1 MNHQATVP
9 PLGTFQPQ
17 DQPSMEA
24 IASSAWAMLETQV
37 TPFTEV
43 MTIPGEIFRALDAGG
58 KKFIARNFMS
68 YIGKNVLYCRDG
80 TGTDRYFL
88 GNPRNFL
95 RGGGVI
101 VTVKGTEPFWM
112 IRSNTTILEAAAA
125 HLGVNVAPKE
135 KKIPRPPNAYIL
147 YRKER
152 HNLVRDAHPGITNN
166 EISQVLGAAWNAESR
181 EVRQKY
187 KEMSDKI
194 KKALYEQHPDYQYR
208 PRKPSE
214 KKRRGRRTASTDEE
228 IEHDSDEVAQPSSA
242 D

>member
-1 MNHQATVP
+1 MNHQAAVP
-9 PLGTFQPQ
+9 PPGTFGPQ
-17 DQPSMEA
+17 DHPSMEA
-24 IASSAWAMLETQV
+24 IASSAWVLLESQI

-43 MTIPGEIFRALDAGG
+43 MAIPGDIYRALDAGG

-68 YIGKNVLYCRDG
+68 YVGKNVLYCRDG
-80 TGTDRYFL
+80 TGNDRYFL
-88 GNPRNFL
+88 GNPRSFL
-95 RGGGVI
+95 RGGGTI
-101 VTVKGTEPFWM
+101 VSVQGTEPFWM

-125 HLGVNVAPKE
+125 HLGVAVPPKE

-152 HNLVRDAHPGITNN
+152 HNVVRDAHPGITNN

-228 IEHDSDEVAQPSSA
+228 IEHDSDELAKPSFA